1 MLVTDSVDVPQA
13 AGVKKARIYGN
24 AARDVELR
32 TQVRLSLYQ
41 QGRREANK
49 CYALVRLG
57 HDLCTS
63 SACMMSTFA

>member
-1 MLVTDSVDVPQA
+1 MLVTDGADVPQA
-13 AGVKKARIYGN
+13 AAVKKARIDRN

-49 CYALVRLG
+49 
-57 HDLCTS
+57 
-63 SACMMSTFA
+63 